1 MITTWLTRTFDRTVP
16 VAAATMA
23 GVADGRFAAAGTEA
37 GILGGLGIGPS
48 ATGDWVREQL
58 AIADRA
64 AGPYCV
70 GLMAWALERD
80 ATPYE
85 IVLESRPAA
94 VCVSFGDISP
104 WVAALREVG
113 TVVLSQ
119 VGTTEQAR
127 AAQAAG
133 VDAVIARGGE
143 GGGHGYDRVAT
154 LPLLQSVLDTVTVP
168 VLAAG
173 GIATARGLAAVLAA
187 GAVGAWVGTALAT
200 CAESAW
206 LDDVTTRLGEVGE
219 DQTRYGHVFD
229 TASRAGWPA
238 EIGGRAVA
246 NPFYDTWVGRLDEM
260 DGTARD
266 QFRAA
271 PTTRDLDT
279 LSIYIGQGVG
289 MLDGRRRPISEVVS
303 ELAAA
308 EELLRRARAQLD

>member
-23 GVADGRFAAAGTEA
+23 GVADGRFAAAGIGA
-37 GILGGLGIGPS
+37 GILGGLGVGPS

-58 AIADRA
+58 AIANRA

-85 IVLESRPAA
+85 IVVESRPAA
-94 VCVSFGDISP
+94 VCLSFGDIGP
-104 WVAALREVG
+104 WVAPLREVG

-119 VGTTEQAR
+119 VSTTDQAL
-127 AAQAAG
+127 AAEAAG
-133 VDAVIARGGE
+133 VDAVIARGSE

-154 LPLLQSVLDTVTVP
+154 LPLLQSVLDAVAVP

-173 GIATARGLAAVLAA
+173 GIGTPRGLAAVLAA
-187 GAVGAWVGTALAT
+187 GAAGAWVGTALAT

-206 LDDVTTRLGEVGE
+206 PDDVTTRLGEVGE

-229 TASRAGWPA
+229 TASQAGWPA
-238 EIGGRAVA
+238 EIGGRAVT
-246 NPFYDTWVGRLDEM
+246 NPFFEAWVDRLDEM
-260 DGTARD
+260 DDTARAR
-266 QFRAA
+266 FRAA
-271 PTTRDLDT
+271 PAARDLDT

-289 MLDGRRRPISEVVS
+289 MLDGRRRSVAEVVT

-308 EELLRRARAQLD
+308 EEILRRVGSQLS